1 MDRNTMVDTDII
13 FRQSRMYLF
22 LVDFST
28 RNEPQRAQ
36 RYFFKT
42 FFLAKKKKNLKGD
55 EGNRSLPCSL

>member
-42 FFLAKKKKNLKGD
+42 FFLAKKKKFK
-55 EGNRSLPCSL
+55 R